1 MRKIYLV
8 FLTFTLSL
16 CLFACMSSPSRRY
29 FQIYLTPDDGMDF
42 QTIDKTLM
50 IESIGMDELY
60 DDFRIVYRESLYQV
74 NFYSYEFW
82 AEKPDQL
89 TRYAIVHYLLEKKAF
104 RKIIQELSKGTP
116 DLLLKMKIH
125 IIEEVDTVTDWYAR
139 LSMELEAIDFSSR
152 ESVHYYNFD
161 RREKL
166 TEKEVSQVPIAIS
179 RILREELVRFI
190 RDLSTKVR

>member
-1 MRKIYLV
+1 
-8 FLTFTLSL
+8 
-16 CLFACMSSPSRRY
+16 MSSPSRRY